1 MSSDEPGWGRGG
13 GGSDNEPR
21 PPDRQPPRPQR
32 PSEGPPDLDELWRD
46 LSRRLNGIFNKGGR
60 NGPGGPLRPN
70 GDGPNL
76 SGRGAAVGLGV
87 IAAVAAL
94 LWLGS
99 GFFIVPEGQAAAILR
114 FGEFRYMTDRAGFQ
128 WRLPY
133 PFERHEIVDR
143 SRLRQVEIGY
153 RSNVKNKVPKESL
166 ILSGDQAIVDLQFAV
181 QYRIDNPEQFLFENN
196 PSPSLEDLIRQVT
209 ESAMREVV
217 GRRPIDEVLYE
228 QKEQVAEDAQ
238 QLTQQLLDKYKLGVG
253 IVDLTV
259 QQAQPPEQV
268 QAAFEDA
275 NKADQDR
282 QRLINEGQAYAND
295 VIPRARG
302 TADRLLLEAQGYRDR
317 VSNQAEGDARRFSQI
332 LEAYSQAPD
341 ITRQRMYLETMQQI
355 FSNTT
360 KVFMDS
366 SSNGSLLYLPLDKL
380 LQEGRARP
388 GPTDPSR
395 GGVSA
400 PTEGLT
406 PAPVPAVPETS
417 TRGSLRSRDRD
428 ATSR

>member
-21 PPDRQPPRPQR
+21 PPDRTPQR
-32 PSEGPPDLDELWRD
+32 PPQRPPEGPPDLDELWRD
-46 LSRRLNGIFNKGGR
+46 LSRRLNGLFNKGGR
-60 NGPGGPLRPN
+60 NGGTGGPGRPG
-70 GDGPNL
+70 GDGPSI

-99 GFFIVPEGQAAAILR
+99 GFFIVPEGQSAAILR
-114 FGEFRYMTDRAGFQ
+114 FGEFRYMTERAGFQ

-133 PFERHEIVDR
+133 PFERHEVVDR

-153 RSNVKNKVPKESL
+153 RSNVKNKVPKEAL
-166 ILSGDQAIVDLQFAV
+166 ILTGDQAIVDLQFAI
-181 QYRIDNPEQFLFENN
+181 QYRIDNPQEFLFQNN
-196 PSPSLEDLIRQVT
+196 PSPSVEDLIRQVT

-217 GRRPIDEVLYE
+217 GRRPIDQVLYE

-238 QLTQQLLDKYKLGVG
+238 KLTQQILEKYRLGIGV
-253 IVDLTV
+253 VDLTV

-302 TADRLLLEAQGYRDR
+302 TSDRLLLEAQGYRDR
-317 VSNQAEGDARRFSQI
+317 VSSQAEGDALRFSQI

-341 ITRQRMYLETMQQI
+341 TTRERMYLETMQQI
-355 FSNTT
+355 FSNTS
-360 KVFMDS
+360 KVYMDS
-366 SSNGSLLYLPLDKL
+366 RSNGSLLYLPLDRL
-380 LQEGRARP
+380 LQDGRARAAP
-388 GPTDPSR
+388 DPSR
-395 GGVSA
+395 TPASV

-406 PAPVPAVPETS
+406 PPPPPAVTDAAA
-417 TRGSLRSRDRD
+417 RNNLRSRDRD
-428 ATSR
+428 AGR